1 MVDKVFADWQGNP
14 ENEFPHLDTKR
25 KIAPFG
31 SKQFNKFTLTNIPPA
46 KTLDYESNL
55 CYCYDCDLKHDFDKV
70 KLPKR
75 ERPNKPRK
83 QTKEMGRGRA
93 DIEYK
98 PIKYK
103 PEPKPR
109 CRPPGRLD
117 EECKGVTF
125 HKLLFTQITISVG
138 ITLPNHIGLEVN
150 YRICFGNATC
160 EKGLISVFGNPGI
173 MKKNLKISSEHFRI
187 QEDTVRMKLYTL
199 RLGAQSVTL

>member
-14 ENEFPHLDTKR
+14 ENEFPLLDTKR

-46 KTLDYESNL
+46 KTLDFESNL
-55 CYCYDCDLKHDFDKV
+55 CYCYDCDLKQDFDKV

-75 ERPNKPRK
+75 ERPMARNRK
-83 QTKEMGRGRA
+83 DGKDRK

-103 PEPKPR
+103 PEVEPKND

-117 EECKGVTF
+117 EECKDVTF
-125 HKLLFTQITISVG
+125 HKLLFTQITIAVG

-160 EKGLISVFGNPGI
+160 EKGLISVFGNPGT
-173 MKKNLKISSEHFRI
+173 LKDSQISSEHFLI
-187 QEDTVRMKLYTL
+187 QEDTVRMKLYTKQ
-199 RLGAQSVTL
+199 R

>member
-46 KTLDYESNL
+46 KTLDFESNL
-55 CYCYDCDLKHDFDKV
+55 CYCYDCDLKQDFDKV

-75 ERPNKPRK
+75 ERPNNPRK

-103 PEPKPR
+103 PEPKTR
-109 CRPPGRLD
+109 CTPPDRLD

-187 QEDTVRMKLYTL
+187 QEDTVRMKLYTKL
-199 RLGAQSVTL
+199 TEQC

>member
-1 MVDKVFADWQGNP
+1 MVDKLFADWQGNP

-46 KTLDYESNL
+46 KTLDFESNL
-55 CYCYDCDLKHDFDKV
+55 CYCYDCDLKQDFDKV
-70 KLPKR
+70 KLTKR
-75 ERPNKPRK
+75 ERPKIRK
-83 QTKEMGRGRA
+83 QTDKKF
-93 DIEYK
+93 K
-98 PIKYK
+98 PKK
-103 PEPKPR
+103 D

-173 MKKNLKISSEHFRI
+173 VKKNLDISSEHFRI
-187 QEDTVRMKLYTL
+187 QEDTVRMKLYTKL
-199 RLGAQSVTL
+199 NGQC